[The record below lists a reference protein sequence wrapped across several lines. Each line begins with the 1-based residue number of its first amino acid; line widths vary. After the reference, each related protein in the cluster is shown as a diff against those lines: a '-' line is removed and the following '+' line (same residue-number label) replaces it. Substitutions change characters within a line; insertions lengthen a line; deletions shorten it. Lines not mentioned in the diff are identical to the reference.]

1 MTGDS
6 VMVRWRLSALLVGT
20 VITVGL
26 LCSYVLLLTAETQ
39 QDVTA
44 SVVMDQR
51 VQVVETQVTAEVRRY
66 VDTATDLAAAIGAQN
81 DLSADDFIALTSNL
95 SRERLPGISGTSL
108 VVPVTDRQIPQTQR
122 LWRSRGNPQ
131 LTLVR
136 AGTADE
142 HLFSVLNRRFDGSL
156 PVSGRDYTTA
166 AEPTQAMLAAR
177 GRDQVT
183 ASATYVLLMD
193 RDLPASQ
200 QQMSFVLA
208 APINGGVGTDD
219 AGQFRGWLLMGLR
232 GRDFI
237 TETMQLASQDTVAV
251 TLLDDSTAAAAA
263 VRVASVRQAPI
274 VDEPRLERLVTIQ
287 VAGRTWQL
295 QVQPT
300 TRFMASID
308 SSRSA
313 VIGTTGV
320 LFTLLFAMLVGILST
335 SRSRA
340 LAKVDRATTALR
352 ADITRRELVEAA
364 LREREEELHL
374 MALTDSLT
382 GLANRRAFMD
392 QLDQSDA
399 RALRENPSQ
408 VCVLFCDVDHFK
420 SINDTYGHTAGD
432 AVLCEVAARLKAHFR
447 TEDTI
452 GRLGG
457 DEFAVICQNGSASTQ
472 VLLDRIQDILAMPYT
487 FRDQMIAA
495 TVSIGMASPEHRE
508 TSSRLLERADHAM
521 YLAKAARDNAA

>member
-1 MTGDS
+1 
-6 VMVRWRLSALLVGT
+6 MVRWRLSALLVGT
-20 VITVGL
+20 VIAVGL
-26 LCSYVLLLTAETQ
+26 LCSYVLVLVAEA
-39 QDVTA
+39 DRDATA
-44 SVVMDQR
+44 SEVMDQR
-51 VQVVETQVTAEVRRY
+51 VQVVESEVTSEVLRY
-66 VDTATDLAAAIGAQN
+66 VDTVNDLAAAIGAQN
-81 DLSADDFIALTSNL
+81 SLSADDFIALTSNL
-95 SRERLPGISGTSL
+95 NRERLPGLSGTTL
-108 VVPVTDRQIPQTQR
+108 VVPVTDRELPQTQR
-122 LWRSRGNPQ
+122 LWRSRGSTQ
-131 LTLVR
+131 LTLVP

-142 HLFSVLNRRFDGSL
+142 HLFSVLSRRFDGAL
-156 PVSGRDYTTA
+156 PQTGRDFTQAT
-166 AEPTQAMLAAR
+166 EPTQAMLAAR

-183 ASATYVLLMD
+183 ASATYVLFTD
-193 RDLPASQ
+193 RGLPTPQ

-208 APINGGVGTDD
+208 APIDGGVGTDD
-219 AGQFRGWLLMGLR
+219 AGQFRGWLIMGMR
-232 GRDFI
+232 GEDFLN
-237 TETMQLASQDTVAV
+237 ETMQLASQDTVAV
-251 TLLDDSTAAAAA
+251 TLLDDSTPAAAA

-274 VDEPRLERLVTIQ
+274 VDEPRLERHVAIK

-300 TRFMASID
+300 TRFMASIG

-313 VIGTTGV
+313 VTGAAGV
-320 LFTLLFAMLVGILST
+320 LFTLLLAVLVGILST

-364 LREREEELHL
+364 LREREQELHL

-399 RALRENPSQ
+399 RALRNSSPG
-408 VCVLFCDVDHFK
+408 CVLFCDVDHFK

-432 AVLCEVAARLKAHFR
+432 AVLCEVATRLKAHFR

-457 DEFAVICQNGSASTQ
+457 DEFAVICENGSAFTQ

-495 TVSIGMASPEHRE
+495 TVSIGMASPKHGE
-508 TSSRLLERADHAM
+508 TSSQLLERADHAM
-521 YLAKAARDNAA
+521 YLAKAARDNVA